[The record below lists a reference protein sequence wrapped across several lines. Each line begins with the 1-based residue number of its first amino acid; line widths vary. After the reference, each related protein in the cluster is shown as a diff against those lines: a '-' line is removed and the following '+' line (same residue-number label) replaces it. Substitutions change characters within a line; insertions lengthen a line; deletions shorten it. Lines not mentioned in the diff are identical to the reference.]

1 MDSLIKKVEA
11 REILDSRGNPTLSVS
26 VYADGE
32 VGTFEVPSGASTGA
46 HEALE
51 LRDGE
56 TRFGGLGVKKA
67 VANAQMA
74 APILLD
80 MDVSDQRGIDERLL
94 KLDGTPNKSK
104 LGANTILGISV
115 ACAKVAA
122 KIKGVETWEH
132 LQSLNFIK
140 PSRKTP
146 LLFMNLINGG
156 LHSSSRLAF
165 QEYHLVPQVESAEEA
180 LEIGVSVMRELKKI
194 IRAELSA
201 SFANI
206 GDEGGFAPDIEDVEL
221 PLELMKRAS
230 EQAKVFDKVKF
241 ALDVAASS
249 FFENGKY
256 KVGGKEI
263 SAEELAKIYED
274 ISAKYPMLAI
284 EDPFAEEDFENF
296 AKLNNGKF
304 IVVGD
309 DLTVT
314 NPERLKKAIEIK
326 AISGIIIKL
335 NQIGTLTETMDVMR
349 IARENDIELIVSHR
363 SGETNDDFIADLAY
377 SAGAFGLKTG
387 APQRGER
394 VAKYNRIVKIANSH

>member
-1 MDSLIKKVEA
+1 MDSLIKKIEA
-11 REILDSRGNPTLSVS
+11 KEILDSRGNPTISVS
-26 VYADGE
+26 VYANGE
-32 VGTFEVPSGASTGA
+32 VGTFDVPSGASTGT

-56 TRFGGLGVKKA
+56 ERFGGLGVKKA
-67 VANAQMA
+67 ITNAQMA

-80 MDVSDQRGIDERLL
+80 MDVADQRGIDERLL

-104 LGANTILGISV
+104 LGANAILGISV

-140 PSRKTP
+140 PSRKSP
-146 LLFMNLINGG
+146 LLYMNLINGG

-165 QEYHLVPQVESAEEA
+165 QEYHLVPQVENPKES
-180 LEIGVSVMRELKKI
+180 LEIGVAVMKELKKI
-194 IRAELSA
+194 IKSELNPA
-201 SFANI
+201 FANI

-221 PLELMKRAS
+221 PLALLKKAS
-230 EQAKVFDKVKF
+230 EQAKVFEKVKF

-256 KVGGKEI
+256 KIAGKEL
-263 SAEELAKIYED
+263 SAEELSKIYED
-274 ISAKYPMLAI
+274 ISLKYPMLSI
-284 EDPFAEEDFENF
+284 EDPFAEESFEDFTKINT
-296 AKLNNGKF
+296 GKF

-314 NPERLKKAIEIK
+314 NPERLKQAIASK
-326 AISGIIIKL
+326 SISGIIIKL

-394 VAKYNRIVKIANSH
+394 VAKYNRLVEIAKM